1 MLRNHRTCYLVVCFA
16 LVLAA
21 GSAAVAR
28 AASAAEPTEPTAGFS
43 TAKSLVE
50 STAEVK
56 TPEGID
62 GEVELNPVDAKSL
75 EDLAALRSSNDP
87 VFKKYA
93 RLPFCTTSGCP
104 GGIDHLAAG
113 TGLRNTGFGTIR
125 LRGVPPGAVATAAF
139 LYYSYIQGG
148 PIALVQNVV
157 FNGTTVTAFF
167 VNNQLQPCWNGAG
180 TLRTYRA
187 AVLPNLLPPING
199 DYSVSG
205 IPSNLTN
212 GQDPW
217 NPTST
222 TLPLAEG
229 ASLVVLY
236 THSSVPVGT
245 WVQIHHPATP
255 AVFGTLTFSH
265 FLSQPLLVAAR
276 RHTRIAADGQV
287 GGSLNNFNAITNETT
302 SLAGPT
308 PQPFVQIRGNG
319 SYGSGSEDSDLNGTD
334 GEPLNQLW
342 DTHTM
347 NVPGTITPPVTSY
360 RVRYVTPNDCIDPVV
375 HVLTAQ

>member
-1 MLRNHRTCYLVVCFA
+1 MLRNHRTCYLVVCLA

-21 GSAAVAR
+21 GCATVAR
-28 AASAAEPTEPTAGFS
+28 AASEIELTPGLSS
-43 TAKSLVE
+43 TKSLVE
-50 STAEVK
+50 STADVK

-75 EDLAALRSSNDP
+75 EDLAALRSSNES

-104 GGIDHLAAG
+104 GGMDHMAAG
-113 TGLRNTGFGTIR
+113 TGLRNTGYGTIR
-125 LRGVPPGAVATAAF
+125 LRGVPAGAVPVTAF
-139 LYYSYIQGG
+139 LYYSYIQSG
-148 PIALVQNVV
+148 PIVLVQNVV
-157 FNGTTVTAFF
+157 FNGTTVTAFY
-167 VNNQLQPCWNGAG
+167 VNNQLQPCWNSTG
-180 TLRTYRA
+180 TLRTYRV
-187 AVLPNLLPPING
+187 AVLPNLLPGING

-205 IPSNLTN
+205 VPSNLTN

-217 NPTST
+217 NPAST

-229 ASLVVLY
+229 ASLVVIY
-236 THSSVPVGT
+236 THPSVPVGN

-255 AVFGTLTFSH
+255 AVYGTLTFSN
-265 FLSQPLLVAAR
+265 FLNQPILVAAT

-287 GGSLNNFNAITNETT
+287 GGGLNNYNAITNETT

-319 SYGSGSEDSDLNGTD
+319 SYAFGSEDSDLNGTD

-347 NVPGTITPPVTSY
+347 NIPGTITPGPLVMSY

-375 HVLTAQ
+375 HVITAQ

>member
-1 MLRNHRTCYLVVCFA
+1 L
-16 LVLAA
+16 LAA
-21 GSAAVAR
+21 GVAPVAR
-28 AASAAEPTEPTAGFS
+28 AATVAEPEPTEPTAGFS
-43 TAKSLVE
+43 NTKSLVE
-50 STAEVK
+50 SVAEVK
-56 TPEGID
+56 TPEDID
-62 GEVELNPVDAKSL
+62 GEVELNPVDAESL
-75 EDLAALRSSNDP
+75 EQLASLRASNDP

-93 RLPFCTTSGCP
+93 RLPLCTRSGCP

-113 TGLRNTGFGTIR
+113 TGLRNTGYGTIR
-125 LRGVPPGAVATAAF
+125 LRGLPPGAVAAGAF
-139 LYYSYIQGG
+139 LYYSYIQSG

-157 FNGTTVTAFF
+157 FNGTTVTAFY

-187 AVLPNLLPPING
+187 QVMPLLVPGING

-205 IPSNLTN
+205 VPSNLTN

-217 NPTST
+217 NPAST
-222 TLPLAEG
+222 TMPLAEG

-236 THSSVPVGT
+236 THSSVPVGS

-255 AVFGTLTFSH
+255 SVFGTLTFSH
-265 FLSQPLLVAAR
+265 FLSLPIQVAAT

-287 GGSLNNFNAITNETT
+287 GGGLNNFNVITNETT
-302 SLAGPT
+302 SLAGPA

-319 SYGSGSEDSDLNGTD
+319 SYASGSEDSDLNGTD

-347 NVPGTITPPVTSY
+347 NIPGTITPGPLVTSY

-375 HVLTAQ
+375 HVITAR